1 MAGEHLVQ
9 RVRSALAQGDQA
21 GAIAL
26 LRGAGLP
33 AIRQA
38 IGELRALPAEEQRA
52 IKLLLGQAARQ
63 AAAGAADVAEEA
75 KRIPRLALRDHPR
88 TPTVEM
94 GEKPG
99 SLRWVM
105 IVLFLLALAA
115 WLAFGGF

>member
-52 IKLLLGQAARQ
+52 IKLLLGQAA
-63 AAAGAADVAEEA
+63 AGAADVAEEA
-75 KRIPRLALRDHPR
+75 KRIPKPALRDHPR
-88 TPTVEM
+88 TPPWKWAS
-94 GEKPG
+94 GP
-99 SLRWVM
+99 
-105 IVLFLLALAA
+105 AA
-115 WLAFGGF
+115 CAG

>member
-26 LRGAGLP
+26 LRGADLP

-52 IKLLLGQAARQ
+52 IKTLLGQAARQ
-63 AAAGAADVAEEA
+63 APQKVQRPISSVGVLPGAPSVGSRAAVGQAV
-75 KRIPRLALRDHPR
+75 
-88 TPTVEM
+88 
-94 GEKPG
+94 
-99 SLRWVM
+99 
-105 IVLFLLALAA
+105 
-115 WLAFGGF
+115 